1 VRIALGEEAS
11 SEVMKHLADYEI
23 EEITQAIARLKNI
36 SVEVMDRIL
45 EDFEQHLI
53 AGKWIS
59 QGGIDVAHQAL
70 ERAVGPRKAPKMLDR
85 ISSQISSGFYMLCN
99 VPPDQIVR
107 GDSDD

>member
-1 VRIALGEEAS
+1 MRVALGEEAS
-11 SEVMKHLADYEI
+11 GEVIKHLADYEI
-23 EEITQAIARLKNI
+23 KEITQAIARLKNI
-36 SVEVMDRIL
+36 SVKVMDRIL

-70 ERAVGPRKAPKMLDR
+70 ERAVGPRKAPEMLDR

>member
-1 VRIALGEEAS
+1 MRIALGEEAS
-11 SEVMKHLADYEI
+11 GEGMKHLADYEI
-23 EEITQAIARLKNI
+23 EEITQAIAGLKNI

-53 AGKWIS
+53 AGKWIL
-59 QGGIDVAHQAL
+59 QGGVDVAHQAL
-70 ERAVGPRKAPKMLDR
+70 ERAVGPSKAPEMLDR